1 MKRIGK
7 RNAYRRITVAIM
19 IALCAIGISGCI
31 QKKEPLEKIRD
42 LEFTV
47 IAEENI
53 PQELLQTIEEKKQQ
67 GFKVTFQDNGFQY
80 ICTGYG
86 EQTAGGY
93 SIAVN
98 GLYETENAVYMDT
111 TLLGPKPEETEG
123 KKTSPSFPYI
133 VIKTE
138 FIDKPVVFE

>member
-1 MKRIGK
+1 MKKVWKKKI
-7 RNAYRRITVAIM
+7 YRCMTAAVMLAF
-19 IALCAIGISGCI
+19 CAIGVSGCV

-53 PQELLQTIEEKKQQ
+53 PPELLQTIEEKKQQ
-67 GFKVTFQDNGFQY
+67 GFKVTFQDNGFLY

-86 EQTAGGY
+86 EQPAGGY

-98 GLYETENAVYMDT
+98 GLYETENAIYMDT

-123 KKTSPSFPYI
+123 KKASPSFPCI